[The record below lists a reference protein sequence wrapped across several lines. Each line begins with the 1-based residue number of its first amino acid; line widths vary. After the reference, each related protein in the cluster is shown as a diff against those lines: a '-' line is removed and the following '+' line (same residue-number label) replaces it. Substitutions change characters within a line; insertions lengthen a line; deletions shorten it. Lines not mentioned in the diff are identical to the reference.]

1 MTIVDPAAGA
11 DRDRA
16 VAIVG
21 ISCRLP
27 GADSPALF
35 WELLRTGRSAIGDA
49 PADRWDRAV
58 APAARRGGFLDAVGD
73 FDADFFGISPREA
86 AGMDPQQRLVLEL
99 VWEALEDGRIVPAS
113 LRDGDTSM
121 YVGTLRDDYSG
132 LVQRQGLSEITQ
144 HTITGVNRGVIA
156 NRVSYFLGLRGAS
169 LTVDTAQSSSLVAL
183 HLAAESLRAGDA
195 GLSIVAGV
203 NLNLTAESAVTAER
217 FGGLSPDGLCF
228 TFDARANGFV
238 RGEGGV
244 VVVLKRL
251 ADALADGDRVHAV
264 LRGGAV
270 NNDGATPGLTVPGR
284 DAQEQVIRQAYD
296 HAGVAPERVQYVE
309 LHGTG
314 TRVGDPIEAAA
325 LGAALGAARDP
336 GVPLLV
342 GSAKTNVGHLEG
354 AAGLVGLLK
363 VVLSIRNRELPPSLN
378 FETPNPAI
386 ALDLLNLSVQTELAA
401 WPRPDEPLVAGVS
414 SFGMGGTNCHV
425 VVTEAPAVEA
435 AGERARPGLLPWLLS
450 GRDEAALR
458 AQAAALTDLTADP
471 LDVGASLLTRSVF
484 GYRAVVVGA
493 DRAELVSGLEALG
506 AGLPGVVSG
515 VAGDGRLGWV
525 FSGQGAQRVGMGA
538 GLAGV
543 FPVFAEVFGE
553 VCGRFEGLA
562 EVIASG
568 EGLERTGWAQPGL
581 FAVEVALARLLESW
595 GVRPDVVVGHSIGEV
610 AAAHVAGV
618 LSLSDAVR
626 LVEARGRLMQALP
639 EGGAMWALQASEEE
653 VVPHLFGRV

>member
-1 MTIVDPAAGA
+1 MTIVYPAVGA

-16 VAIVG
+16 IAIVG

-27 GADSPALF
+27 GADSPARF
-35 WELLRTGRSAIGDA
+35 WELLRTGTSAIGEA

-58 APAARRGGFLDAVGD
+58 APAARRGGFLDAVAD

-86 AGMDPQQRLVLEL
+86 ASMDPQQRLVLEM

-113 LRDGDTSM
+113 LRDGDTSV
-121 YVGTLRDDYSG
+121 YVGTLRDDYTG
-132 LVQRQGLSEITQ
+132 LIQRHGLSEITP

-195 GLSIVAGV
+195 SLSIVAGV

-217 FGGLSPDGLCF
+217 FGGLSPDGLCY

-244 VVVLKRL
+244 VMVLKRL

-264 LRGGAV
+264 LRGGSV

-284 DAQEQVIRQAYD
+284 DAQEQVIRQSYE
-296 HAGVAPERVQYVE
+296 HAGIAPETVQYVE

-325 LGAALGAARDP
+325 LGAALGAVRDS

-342 GSAKTNVGHLEG
+342 GSAKTNIGHLEG

-363 VVLSIRNRELPPSLN
+363 VVLSIGNRELPPSLN
-378 FETPNPAI
+378 FETPNPDI
-386 ALDLLNLSVQTELAA
+386 PLDRLNLSVQTELTA

-425 VVTEAPAVEA
+425 VVTEPPAAAVETGA
-435 AGERARPGLLPWLLS
+435 GAPGERVLPELLPWLLS
-450 GRDEAALR
+450 GRDEAALK
-458 AQAAALTDLTADP
+458 AQAAALADFAANPATAP
-471 LDVGASLLTRSVF
+471 LDIGASLLTRSVF
-484 GYRAVVVGA
+484 GHRAVVVGA
-493 DRAELVSGLEALG
+493 DHAELVAGLGVLA
-506 AGLPGVVSG
+506 AGLPGAGVVSG

-525 FSGQGAQRVGMGA
+525 FSGQGAQRVGMGV

-543 FPVFAEVFGE
+543 FPVFAEVFGQ
-553 VCGRFEGLA
+553 VCGLFEGLS

-568 EGLERTGWAQPGL
+568 EGLERTGWVQPGL
-581 FAVEVALARLLESW
+581 FAVEVGLARLL
-595 GVRPDVVVGHSIGEV
+595 
-610 AAAHVAGV
+610 
-618 LSLSDAVR
+618 
-626 LVEARGRLMQALP
+626 
-639 EGGAMWALQASEEE
+639 
-653 VVPHLFGRV
+653 